1 MSLSHKFITAD
12 SLTLTSPEQV
22 VLLQR
27 IYHCNSSTKFRC
39 PCTTGREVF
48 TKWKWHPRNREIK
61 DALWPWCHAL
71 FSTDWKFLP
80 LIYADEGAYLYP
92 EGMCSTAFLGG
103 AGFTQ
108 IWTHL
113 ALSPLCLSDG
123 SQRSGWGTRSPA
135 CRAGPV
141 ALFHPELTRQHEQYR
156 NELNHPSKLCHGIEQ
171 RFPTFLTRRHTVT
184 MIQHNDNTIIV
195 IQSKQTRFF
204 VSNPGAPA
212 TPGLAWT
219 PSVWR
224 ASILCHLL
232 GSSGE
237 SKWLGQSG
245 TRSRGLYS

>member
-1 MSLSHKFITAD
+1 MSLSHKLIIAD

-27 IYHCNSSTKFRC
+27 IYHCNSGTKFRC

-48 TKWKWHPRNREIK
+48 KKWKWHPRNREIK

-71 FSTDWKFLP
+71 FTMDWKFLP

-103 AGFTQ
+103 DGLTQ
-108 IWTHL
+108 IRTHL
-113 ALSPLCLSDG
+113 ALSLLCLWDG
-123 SQRSGWGTRSPA
+123 SQRSQSGTKSTA
-135 CRAGPV
+135 CRAEPV
-141 ALFHPELTRQHEQYR
+141 ALFHPELTRQHEKYR
-156 NELNHPSKLCHGIEQ
+156 NESNHPSKLCYRIE
-171 RFPTFLTRRHTVT
+171 RCFPTFLTRRHIEAIT
-184 MIQHNDNTIIV
+184 QHNGNTIII
-195 IQSKQTRFF
+195 IQSKQIRFF
-204 VSNPGAPA
+204 ASNQVAPA

-219 PSVWR
+219 PGGWR

-237 SKWLGQSG
+237 QNG
-245 TRSRGLYS
+245 

>member
-1 MSLSHKFITAD
+1 MLCDPDAM
-12 SLTLTSPEQV
+12 LCSPRIGSSCPWYMQTR
-22 VLLQR
+22 VLICTQR
-27 IYHCNSSTKFRC
+27 ACAPRPFW
-39 PCTTGREVF
+39 EV
-48 TKWKWHPRNREIK
+48 
-61 DALWPWCHAL
+61 
-71 FSTDWKFLP
+71 
-80 LIYADEGAYLYP
+80 
-92 EGMCSTAFLGG
+92 MV
-103 AGFTQ
+103 
-108 IWTHL
+108 WTHL

-123 SQRSGWGTRSPA
+123 SQRSEWGTKSPA

-184 MIQHNDNTIIV
+184 IIQHNDNTIIV

-204 VSNPGAPA
+204 ASKPVAPA

-219 PSVWR
+219 PSGWR

-237 SKWLGQSG
+237 SKMVRAEWRQVERAVRLD
-245 TRSRGLYS
+245 GLEVFFI